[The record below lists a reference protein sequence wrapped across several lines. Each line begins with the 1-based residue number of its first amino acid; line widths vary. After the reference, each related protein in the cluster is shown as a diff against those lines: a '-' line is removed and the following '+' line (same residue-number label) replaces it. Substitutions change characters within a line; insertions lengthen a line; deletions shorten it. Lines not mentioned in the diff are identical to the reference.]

1 MRVRVRLFARYRE
14 TTGRERL
21 ELDLPDGG
29 TVESA
34 WAAVVDRHPE
44 LADYRPFT
52 LFAVGHDYVGP
63 EHALRSGDELCLFPP
78 VSGGSNLG
86 EAAGAEGGCTPLRL
100 PRVPSDAREP
110 IARAKLALESV
121 DTYRVVDHALSAD
134 AIAALVEDPGA
145 GGIVVFSGIVRN
157 QTGGRPVKFLE
168 YEAHAPM
175 AEAKMR
181 EIGETV
187 RARWS
192 GIRRVAMLHR
202 VGRLEIGES
211 SVLIAV
217 SAAHRGEAFAA
228 CQYAID
234 TLKQTVPVWKKEHFE
249 DGEVW
254 VGLQGG

>member
-1 MRVRVRLFARYRE
+1 
-14 TTGRERL
+14 
-21 ELDLPDGG
+21 
-29 TVESA
+29 
-34 WAAVVDRHPE
+34 
-44 LADYRPFT
+44 
-52 LFAVGHDYVGP
+52 
-63 EHALRSGDELCLFPP
+63 
-78 VSGGSNLG
+78 VSGGADDAVSG
-86 EAAGAEGGCTPLRL
+86 SHDR
-100 PRVPSDAREP
+100 PSD
-110 IARAKLALESV
+110 V
-121 DTYRVVDHALSAD
+121 FRVVDTPLSPD
-134 AIAALVEDPGA
+134 AIAAEVDDPGA
-145 GGIVVFSGIVRN
+145 GGIVIFSGVVRN
-157 QTGGRPVKFLE
+157 ETGGRPVKFLE

-175 AEAKMR
+175 AEAKLR

-187 RARWS
+187 RGRWP

-234 TLKQTVPVWKKEHFE
+234 ALKRTVPVWKKEHFE